1 MVKSCSDAK
10 RADGATKIQLNR
22 ATRTHPGYLEGRV
35 HLYGRKAFLG
45 HVWVI

>member
-22 ATRTHPGYLEGRV
+22 ATRAHPGYCEGRV
-35 HLYGRKAFLG
+35 HLYGSKAFLR
-45 HVWVI
+45 HVGVI